1 MYCSQPDLGWMRRVQ
16 QILGRKPQRNLH
28 AIYVLHPTFGMKAAI
43 FALQLFVDN
52 LVWKKVVYVDRLLQL
67 FRYVHREQLL
77 TIPDFVFHIE
87 LEGRTLTPKWNW
99 MRCEKNWQLMS

>member
-1 MYCSQPDLGWMRRVQ
+1 MRRVQ
-16 QILGRKPQRNLH
+16 Q

-67 FRYVHREQLL
+67 FKYVHREQLL
-77 TIPDFVFHIE
+77 TIPDFVFQKFKRGYFCVYRARRKDTYTQME
-87 LEGRTLTPKWNW
+87 LDEVREELATHVL
-99 MRCEKNWQLMS
+99 E